1 MAKPTTNV
9 PDDALNVEPERAQ
22 EGEEAL
28 RSVLE
33 AYGGDYADAA
43 EYTEELENIIETAI
57 LVIASADDQD
67 VDNVTQSL
75 VTLVEAADGL
85 STEGTVALAEGVG
98 ENSEDLTEALESVLE
113 LQRTGQLDDLVDIAG
128 LLSTLE
134 INETT
139 VDGMNRLLRVLDE
152 AERETEPVGVF
163 GILRSLSE
171 NNVRAGLGYLLTIV
185 RVQGRRLRSGD
196 R

>member
-1 MAKPTTNV
+1 MAKPTTGV
-9 PDDALNVEPERAQ
+9 PDDALNIEPERPQ

-28 RSVLE
+28 RAVLE

-43 EYTEELENIIETAI
+43 EYTEELENVIETAI
-57 LVIASADDQD
+57 LVIASADERD

-98 ENSEDLTEALESVLE
+98 ENGEDLAEALESVLE
-113 LQRTGQLDDLVDIAG
+113 LQRDGRLDDLIEMAG
-128 LLSTLE
+128 TLSALE

-139 VDGMNRLLRVLDE
+139 VDGLNRLFRAIDE
-152 AERETEPVGVF
+152 AERETKPVGAF
-163 GILRSLSE
+163 GFLRSLSGDD
-171 NNVRAGLGYLLTIV
+171 VRSGIGYLLAIV
-185 RVQGRRLRSGD
+185 RAQGRRLRSGD

>member
-1 MAKPTTNV
+1 MAKPTTGV
-9 PDDALNVEPERAQ
+9 PDDALNVEPERPQ

-28 RSVLE
+28 RAVLE

-43 EYTEELENIIETAI
+43 EYTEELENVIETAI
-57 LVIASADDQD
+57 LVIASADERD

-98 ENSEDLTEALESVLE
+98 ENGEDLAEALESVLE
-113 LQRTGQLDDLVDIAG
+113 LQRDGRLDDLIEMAG
-128 LLSTLE
+128 TLSALE

-139 VDGMNRLLRVLDE
+139 VDGLNRLFRAIDE
-152 AERETEPVGVF
+152 AERETKPVGAF
-163 GILRSLSE
+163 GFLRSLSGDD
-171 NNVRAGLGYLLTIV
+171 VRAGIGYLLAIV
-185 RVQGRRLRSGD
+185 RAQGRRLRSGD